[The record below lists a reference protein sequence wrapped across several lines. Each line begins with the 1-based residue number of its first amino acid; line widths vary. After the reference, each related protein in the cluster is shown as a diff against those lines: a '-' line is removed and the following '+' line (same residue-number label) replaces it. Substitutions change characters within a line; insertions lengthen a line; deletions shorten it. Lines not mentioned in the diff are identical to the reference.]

1 MFKFGVMVLLLVYF
15 SPTSAATCDSCKS
28 TYGTPVAGAKCVAL
42 KTYLFCLE
50 TSAKG
55 DTGCPLPTAD
65 AATIETDYTGDTCS
79 ASFTDTCVC
88 QKEFWKTDQSTGD
101 AAVCSAAQTY
111 IACLKG
117 KTAMAC
123 DGTSTVITLATGVES
138 RMNALTTPACA
149 ITTACQCEIDAAK
162 ADISDDAKKCTAY
175 KAQFACL
182 YSLTT
187 APCVSGTTIDALRS
201 AAALSVTSTASCT
214 VTTACQCE
222 LDAAKADISTD
233 AKKCIAYKAQFA
245 CLYSLTTA
253 PCVSGTTIDVLR
265 SAAATSVTSTAS
277 CTVTTACQCEID
289 AAKADISTDA
299 KKCIAYKAQFACL
312 YSLTTAPCVSG
323 TTIDALRSAAA
334 LSVTSTASC
343 TVTTA
348 CQCEID
354 AAKADISTDAK
365 KCTAYKA
372 QYACLYP
379 LTTDPCAG
387 GTTIAELKTAVAN
400 SVTTTTSCNFDTCV
414 CQRTFDAATKGNDEE
429 KCTAYKAELSCLS
442 TAQSTGCDGTTNKSA
457 IATAS
462 ESARA
467 LLPTGDC
474 PALTST
480 CQCEVNAAK
489 GDASTSA
496 TYCTVLTTLKTCLS
510 AITTTTEAGC
520 TSTTQADLLT
530 DTNDKITAATCGSAA
545 DYVTFATTSL
555 IVSVLVNMFL

>member
-1 MFKFGVMVLLLVYF
+1 MFKFGVIVLLLVYCP
-15 SPTSAATCDSCKS
+15 PTSAETCDACKT
-28 TYGTPVAGAKCVAL
+28 TYATSAAGAKCAAL
-42 KTYLFCLE
+42 KTYLTCLE

-55 DTGCPLPTAD
+55 DAGCPLSGTD
-65 AATIETDYTGDTCS
+65 AGTIGTDYDADTCS

-88 QKEFWKTDQSTGD
+88 QKEFWKTDQIAGD

-111 IACLKG
+111 ITCLKG

-123 DGTSTVITLATGVES
+123 DDSSSVITLATGVEN
-138 RMNALTTPACA
+138 RMKALTTPACA

-162 ADISDDAKKCTAY
+162 ADISDDTKKCDAY

-187 APCVSGTTIDALRS
+187 APCASGTTIDALRS
-201 AAALSVTSTASCT
+201 AAA
-214 VTTACQCE
+214 
-222 LDAAKADISTD
+222 
-233 AKKCIAYKAQFA
+233 
-245 CLYSLTTA
+245 
-253 PCVSGTTIDVLR
+253 
-265 SAAATSVTSTAS
+265 TSVTSTTS
-277 CTVTTACQCEID
+277 C
-289 AAKADISTDA
+289 S
-299 KKCIAYKAQFACL
+299 
-312 YSLTTAPCVSG
+312 
-323 TTIDALRSAAA
+323 
-334 LSVTSTASC
+334 
-343 TVTTA
+343 VTTA

-379 LTTDPCAG
+379 LATDPCAG
-387 GTTIAELKTAVAN
+387 GTTIDALKTAVAN

-414 CQRTFDAATKGNDEE
+414 CQRTFDAATKETDEQ

-545 DYVTFATTSL
+545 DHVTFATTSL

>member
-299 KKCIAYKAQFACL
+299 KKCIAYKAQ
-312 YSLTTAPCVSG
+312 
-323 TTIDALRSAAA
+323 
-334 LSVTSTASC
+334 
-343 TVTTA
+343 
-348 CQCEID
+348 
-354 AAKADISTDAK
+354 
-365 KCTAYKA
+365 
-372 QYACLYP
+372 YACLYP
-379 LTTDPCAG
+379 LTTAPCVG
-387 GTTIAELKTAVAN
+387 TIADLKTAAAT
-400 SVTTTTSCNFDTCV
+400 SVTSTTSCTFEDTCV
-414 CQRTFDAATKGNDEE
+414 CQRAFDAAAKGTDAE
-429 KCTAYKAELSCLS
+429 KCTAHKTELSCLS
-442 TAQSTGCDGTTNKSA
+442 TAQSPGCDGTTTKSA
-457 IATAS
+457 IATTS
-462 ESARA
+462 ETTRA
-467 LLPTGDC
+467 ALPESDC

-480 CQCEVNAAK
+480 CQCEVGAAK
-489 GDASTSA
+489 GAAVTSA

-520 TSTTQADLLT
+520 ASTTQAALLT
-530 DTNDKITAATCGSAA
+530 DTNTKTTSAMCGSVA
-545 DYVTFATTSL
+545 DRVTFAMTSL
-555 IVSVLVNMFL
+555 VVSVLVNMFLYT

>member
-1 MFKFGVMVLLLVYF
+1 MFKFGVIVLLLGY
-15 SPTSAATCDSCKS
+15 SPKAFATDCTACKDTYVAARDTSGATDTQKCAAL
-28 TYGTPVAGAKCVAL
+28 A
-42 KTYLFCLE
+42 TYLTCLE
-50 TSAKG
+50 TSAKT

-65 AATIETDYTGDTCS
+65 AAAIETGYGDFSCSGEAVFTATCN
-79 ASFTDTCVC
+79 C
-88 QKEFWKTDQSTGD
+88 QKEFWKTDQSAN
-101 AAVCSAAQTY
+101 AAAICSAAKAY
-111 IACLKG
+111 ITCLKG
-117 KTAMAC
+117 KTDVAC
-123 DGTSTVITLATGVES
+123 DGSTTVAALATGVETRITNLGS
-138 RMNALTTPACA
+138 TDCTV
-149 ITTACQCEIDAAK
+149 TTACQCEINAAK

-187 APCVSGTTIDALRS
+187 APCASGTTIDALRS
-201 AAALSVTSTASCT
+201 AAA
-214 VTTACQCE
+214 
-222 LDAAKADISTD
+222 
-233 AKKCIAYKAQFA
+233 
-245 CLYSLTTA
+245 
-253 PCVSGTTIDVLR
+253 
-265 SAAATSVTSTAS
+265 TSVTSTTS
-277 CTVTTACQCEID
+277 C
-289 AAKADISTDA
+289 S
-299 KKCIAYKAQFACL
+299 
-312 YSLTTAPCVSG
+312 
-323 TTIDALRSAAA
+323 
-334 LSVTSTASC
+334 
-343 TVTTA
+343 VTTA

-379 LTTDPCAG
+379 LATDPCAG
-387 GTTIAELKTAVAN
+387 GTTIDALKTAVAN

-414 CQRTFDAATKGNDEE
+414 CQRTFDAATKETDEQ

-545 DYVTFATTSL
+545 DHVTFATTSL

>member
-299 KKCIAYKAQFACL
+299 KKCIAYKAQ
-312 YSLTTAPCVSG
+312 
-323 TTIDALRSAAA
+323 
-334 LSVTSTASC
+334 
-343 TVTTA
+343 
-348 CQCEID
+348 
-354 AAKADISTDAK
+354 
-365 KCTAYKA
+365 
-372 QYACLYP
+372 YACLYP

>member
-1 MFKFGVMVLLLVYF
+1 MFKFGVIVLLLGY
-15 SPTSAATCDSCKS
+15 SPKAFATDCTACKDTYVAARDTSGATDTQKCAAL
-28 TYGTPVAGAKCVAL
+28 A
-42 KTYLFCLE
+42 TYLTCLE
-50 TSAKG
+50 TSAKT

-65 AATIETDYTGDTCS
+65 AAAIETGYGDFSCSGEAVFTATCN
-79 ASFTDTCVC
+79 C
-88 QKEFWKTDQSTGD
+88 QKEFWKTDQSAN
-101 AAVCSAAQTY
+101 AAAICSAAKAY
-111 IACLKG
+111 ITCLKG
-117 KTAMAC
+117 KTDVAC
-123 DGTSTVITLATGVES
+123 DGSTTVAALATGVET
-138 RMNALTTPACA
+138 R
-149 ITTACQCEIDAAK
+149 ITN
-162 ADISDDAKKCTAY
+162 
-175 KAQFACL
+175 L
-182 YSLTT
+182 
-187 APCVSGTTIDALRS
+187 G
-201 AAALSVTSTASCT
+201 
-214 VTTACQCE
+214 
-222 LDAAKADISTD
+222 STD
-233 AKKCIAYKAQFA
+233 
-245 CLYSLTTA
+245 
-253 PCVSGTTIDVLR
+253 
-265 SAAATSVTSTAS
+265 
-277 CTVTTACQCEID
+277 CTVTTACQCEIN
-289 AAKADISTDA
+289 AAKADISDA
-299 KKCIAYKAQFACL
+299 TKCTTYKAQFECL
-312 YSLTTAPCVSG
+312 YSLTTAPCASG

-379 LTTDPCAG
+379 LATDPCAG
-387 GTTIAELKTAVAN
+387 GTTIDALKTAVAN

-414 CQRTFDAATKGNDEE
+414 CQRTFDAATKETDEQ

-545 DYVTFATTSL
+545 DHVTFATTSL

>member
-1 MFKFGVMVLLLVYF
+1 MFKFGVIVLLLGY
-15 SPTSAATCDSCKS
+15 SPKAFATDCTACKDTYVAARDTSGATDTQKCAAL
-28 TYGTPVAGAKCVAL
+28 A
-42 KTYLFCLE
+42 TYLTCLE
-50 TSAKG
+50 TSAKT

-65 AATIETDYTGDTCS
+65 AAAIETGYGDFSCSGEAVFTATCN
-79 ASFTDTCVC
+79 C
-88 QKEFWKTDQSTGD
+88 QKEFWKTDQSAN
-101 AAVCSAAQTY
+101 AAAICSAAKAY
-111 IACLKG
+111 ITCLKG
-117 KTAMAC
+117 KTDVAC
-123 DGTSTVITLATGVES
+123 DGSTTVAALATGVETRITNLGS
-138 RMNALTTPACA
+138 TDCTV
-149 ITTACQCEIDAAK
+149 TTACQCEINAAK
-162 ADISDDAKKCTAY
+162 ADISDATKCTTY
-175 KAQFACL
+175 KAQFECL

-187 APCVSGTTIDALRS
+187 APCASGTTIDALRS

-222 LDAAKADISTD
+222 LDAAKADTSD
-233 AKKCIAYKAQFA
+233 NAKKCTAYKAQFA

-253 PCVSGTTIDVLR
+253 PC
-265 SAAATSVTSTAS
+265 A
-277 CTVTTACQCEID
+277 
-289 AAKADISTDA
+289 
-299 KKCIAYKAQFACL
+299 
-312 YSLTTAPCVSG
+312 SG

-334 LSVTSTASC
+334 TSVTSTTSC
-343 TVTTA
+343 SVTTA

-379 LTTDPCAG
+379 LATDPCAG
-387 GTTIAELKTAVAN
+387 GTTIDALKTAVAN

-414 CQRTFDAATKGNDEE
+414 CQRTFDAATKETDEQ

-545 DYVTFATTSL
+545 DHVTFATTSL